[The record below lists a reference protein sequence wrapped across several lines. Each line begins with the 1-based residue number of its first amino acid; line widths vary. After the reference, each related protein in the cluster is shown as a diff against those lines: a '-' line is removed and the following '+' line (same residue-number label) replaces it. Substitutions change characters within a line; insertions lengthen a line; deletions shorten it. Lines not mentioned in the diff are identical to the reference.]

1 MSERYKMADTYNKD
15 EMNRRM
21 NGAVATL
28 KGEFAGLRTGRA
40 SAALLDPVMVGAYGN
55 TVPINQVGTISTPEA
70 RMITVQVWDQGLAKA
85 VDKAIRDAGLG
96 LNPQMDGQLL
106 RIPLPELNQERRKEL
121 SKLASKYAEAA
132 RVAVRNVRRD
142 GMELLKRLEKD
153 HKIGQDEHHTKGD
166 ELQKL
171 TDSHIKDIDTAL
183 HSKEQEIMQV

>member
-1 MSERYKMADTYNKD
+1 MADAYNKD

-28 KGEFAGLRTGRA
+28 KSEFGGLRTGRA
-40 SAALLDPVMVGAYGN
+40 SPALLDPVSVEAYGN
-55 TVPINQVGTISTPEA
+55 VVPISQVGTISTPEA
-70 RMITVQVWDQGLAKA
+70 RMITVQVWDKGLAKA
-85 VDKAIRDAGLG
+85 VDKAIRDSGLG

-121 SKLASKYAEAA
+121 SKLAAKYAEAA

-142 GMELLKRLEKD
+142 GMDMLKRLEKD
-153 HKIGQDEHHTKGD
+153 GKISQDDQHGKGD

-171 TDSHIKDIDTAL
+171 TDAHIKDIDTVL